1 MKKLKIRKRFF
12 IVLGIVLFIWIIFV
26 TLVLYN
32 LYEKVIDIGIFLS
45 YLVFIKV

>member
-32 LYEKVIDIGIFLS
+32 LYKKVIDIGIFLS